1 MKKVIKNLPS
11 NPVFIEVPKPVN
23 QMTKA
28 ERDAFVDEIL
38 EAIEGQRNWK
48 AAHYVNLKPVY
59 EKSLMGFQMDQL
71 MRKSMQ

>member
-38 EAIEGQRNWK
+38 EAIEGRRN
-48 AAHYVNLKPVY
+48 
-59 EKSLMGFQMDQL
+59 
-71 MRKSMQ
+71 